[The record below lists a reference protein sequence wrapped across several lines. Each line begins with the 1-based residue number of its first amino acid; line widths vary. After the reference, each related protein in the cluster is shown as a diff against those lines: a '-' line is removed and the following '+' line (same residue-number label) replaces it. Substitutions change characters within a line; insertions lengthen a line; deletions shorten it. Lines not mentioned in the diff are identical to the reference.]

1 LRILL
6 REAGWEATRALVEAA
21 DFISTS
27 RITYVEAHASI
38 AAAGRA
44 RRLTRSGTTRVRNA
58 VEEAWRQLAVVEVT
72 GSIASSAAS
81 ASERHRLR
89 ALDAIHLASARVLSP
104 GIVVASWDEHIRRAA
119 QEAGLA
125 VAP

>member
-1 LRILL
+1 M
-6 REAGWEATRALVEAA
+6 RALVEAA

-58 VEEAWRQLAVVEVT
+58 FEEAWRQFAVVEVT
-72 GSIASSAAS
+72 ASVASSAAS
-81 ASERHRLR
+81 AADRHRLR

-104 GIVVASWDEHIRRAA
+104 GIVIASWDEHIRRAA
-119 QEAGLA
+119 QEGGLA